1 MERMLQIHS
10 PEAKFWAI
18 SVSGSTITIRSGP
31 LHTPGTSRNIECKSD
46 AAAKTTADALLAQR
60 VKDGFREVEAAKEP
74 AKADLDTER
83 ALLRDDIDGWTV
95 FADSLLESTESLR
108 GEYIALQ
115 VRAARKER
123 GAVGK
128 QKAFLQQHFDA
139 LVGAPLAA
147 VHKQVFLDWRFG
159 YARAARIWSSPHSP
173 PIGDAIEAVLQ
184 SPACRFLQR
193 LEFGSPGTEGR
204 YDAALRTLAKLPW
217 PSHLDSLYLGNFDV
231 SAAGLLES
239 AWPRLES
246 LNALTPVFDR
256 LRSLEIRAIFNTF
269 GRGIVLP
276 KLERLV
282 LMPSALDARLLT
294 DLLAIEVPQL
304 NEFGLACREA
314 PKTGWEGWA
323 RLVRQWALLSK
334 LKKLSLREYRGGALD
349 LLEQVDDGLLKLEVV
364 DLTDSVPV
372 ADIDRLAALAPK
384 LKHAT
389 LIIGHAVTVNRRLK
403 DLYPKLDMTE
413 VEVKKPKALSA
424 TQSRRLRA
432 QRYAGVTE

>member
-1 MERMLQIHS
+1 MERLLQISH

-18 SVSGSTITIRSGP
+18 SVSGSTITIRTGP
-31 LHTPGTSRNIECKSD
+31 LHTPGTTRTIESKSE
-46 AAAKTTADALLAQR
+46 AAAKSTADALLAQR
-60 VKDGFREVEAAKEP
+60 LRDGFREVEAAKEP
-74 AKADLDTER
+74 AKQDLETER
-83 ALLRDDIDGWTV
+83 ALLRDDLDGWTV
-95 FADSLLESTESLR
+95 FADSLLESTEALR
-108 GEYIALQ
+108 GEFIAMQ
-115 VRAARKER
+115 VRAAKKER
-123 GAVGK
+123 GAIGK
-128 QKAFLQQHFDA
+128 AKTFLQTNFDA
-139 LVGAPLAA
+139 LVGAPLASF
-147 VHKQVFLDWRFG
+147 HKQVFLDWRFG

-173 PIGDAIEAVLQ
+173 PISEAIEAVLQ

-246 LNALTPVFDR
+246 LSALAPVFDR
-256 LRSLEIRAIFNTF
+256 LRSIEIRAILNTF

-294 DLLAIEVPQL
+294 DLLATEVPAIQ
-304 NEFGLACREA
+304 EFGLACREP

-334 LKKLSLREYRGGALD
+334 LKKLALREYRGGALE
-349 LLEQVDDGLLKLEVV
+349 LLEQLDDALLKLEVV

-372 ADIDRLAALAPK
+372 SAIPRLAALAPK

-389 LIIGHAVTVNRRLK
+389 VIIGHAVTVGRRLK
-403 DLYPKLDMTE
+403 ELYPKLDMTE

-432 QRYAGVTE
+432 QRYAGITE